1 MTRTTYETAY
11 REGFTLTLNLLL
23 SRGACRDAAEEVAQA
38 AWTRGWERLDQLL
51 NDDLL
56 KTWVNTIAINFYRR
70 AMHLQGR
77 MRPLTEMPAEGKVD
91 FAAIDLDRL
100 MSSCY
105 PQERNLLSLQ
115 LRGLTTK
122 EMAREMG
129 ISETAVRIRL
139 MRARRSARARAEK
152 RARSTGSNLHRVG
165 SFVSDSPDP
174 APLAMAQPA

>member
-11 REGFTLTLNLLL
+11 REGFSLTLNLLL

-77 MRPLTEMPAEGKVD
+77 MRPLTEMPGEAKVD
-91 FAAIDLDRL
+91 LAAIDLDRL

-105 PQERNLLSLQ
+105 PQERNLLALQ

-122 EMAREMG
+122 EMAQEIG
-129 ISETAVRIRL
+129 VTETAVRIRL
-139 MRARRSARARAEK
+139 MRARRAARAKAEK
-152 RARSTGSNLHRVG
+152 RGGSNLHVLGR
-165 SFVSDSPDP
+165 FVSAPGEAP
-174 APLAMAQPA
+174 PLAMAQNA